1 MTTGR
6 INQVANLKQT
16 TTSNSDG
23 DTDVSVISDLDS
35 ENKYYDN
42 QYYNSDTECKN
53 DNNQYNYDAEYDDH
67 NCCRFQINI
76 MDAHIYHKAL
86 INGTNQE
93 LHVPKS
99 QKIRHGNTGLRCLFG
114 EL

>member
-1 MTTGR
+1 
-6 INQVANLKQT
+6 
-16 TTSNSDG
+16 
-23 DTDVSVISDLDS
+23 
-35 ENKYYDN
+35 
-42 QYYNSDTECKN
+42 
-53 DNNQYNYDAEYDDH
+53 
-67 NCCRFQINI
+67 